1 MVLVLHRPRG
11 ARGGEAVSTE
21 TKHVEYSRVAIVCDG
36 CHARYNG
43 RRGWFR
49 SAHTAA
55 QEAATKGWRI
65 GELPPMT
72 DLLKGTFDICPR
84 CAEKVTRQP

>member
-1 MVLVLHRPRG
+1 MSV
-11 ARGGEAVSTE
+11 E
-21 TKHVEYSRVAIVCDG
+21 TKHVQYVRAAIACDG
-36 CHARYNG
+36 CHARYAG

-65 GELPPMT
+65 GEISPTTNLI
-72 DLLKGTFDICPR
+72 KGTYDLCPR
-84 CAEKVTRQP
+84 CAEKTAREAKP